1 MEDAL
6 ILETTFLIE
15 LERELARGGDR
26 PAQRFLA
33 SHAAHRLFI
42 NPHRCRWVGGRN
54 QLGNTDARSGTRR
67 ATATAI

>member
-6 ILETTFLIE
+6 ILETTFLID
-15 LERELARGGDR
+15 LEREFARGGDR

-42 NPHRCRWVGGRN
+42 TPTVAGELAAGPAWE
-54 QLGNTDARSGTRR
+54 
-67 ATATAI
+67 